1 MLTMAPENIQIIQ
14 SKTTWLEKIINNYE
28 SINLR
33 EMDSYALLNRV
44 DSKYVLTENQLIP
57 ILNNLKSNYRVLDV
71 NGVRLNHYRSQYFD
85 TPSFDLYH
93 QHITRGR
100 NYYKVRSR
108 EYVDSRLSFMEVKY
122 KNQKKRTIKN
132 RMITQNPMD
141 EFKNTIC
148 NFLENYC
155 PFNSQELEVKLWN
168 TFSRITLVSNRYQER
183 LTIDMDLQ
191 FSTENQQVALPGIVI
206 AEVKQDRLS
215 AKSDFI
221 QLIREIGIRSTGFSK
236 YCMGISMLY
245 EGVKKNTLKPKFLM
259 VKKLQMSVNYG

>member
-1 MLTMAPENIQIIQ
+1 MLTRAPEYIQKNQ
-14 SKTTWLEKIINNYE
+14 TKTTPLDRLINDYA

-71 NGVRLNHYRSQYFD
+71 NGVRLNHYRSEYFD
-85 TPSFDLYH
+85 TPSFDLYY

-132 RMITQNPMD
+132 RMITQNPVD
-141 EFKNTIC
+141 EFTNKTSI
-148 NFLENYC
+148 FLENYY
-155 PFNSQELEVKLWN
+155 PFDSQELEIKLWN
-168 TFSRITLVSNRYQER
+168 TFTRITLVSNRHQER
-183 LTIDMDLQ
+183 LTIDLDLQ
-191 FSTENQQVALPGIVI
+191 FSNDNQQIGLPGIVI
-206 AEVKQDRLS
+206 AEVKQERLS

-221 QLIREIGIRSTGFSK
+221 QLMREIGIRSTGFSK
-236 YCMGISMLY
+236 YCMGVSMLY
-245 EGVKKNTLKPKFLM
+245 EGVKKNTLKPKLLM
-259 VKKLQMSVNYG
+259 VKKLQMRVNYG